1 MTVLSVLSY
10 FFAAVYGLAV
20 ILLAIYG
27 LHSLWLLRLFLK
39 HRGAAA
45 ALATAESDAPLPAD
59 LPRVL
64 VQLPVFNERDVV
76 TRLVDAIG
84 RLDWPRDRLAIQL
97 LDDSTDD
104 SVEMGVQACA
114 ALRAQG
120 LDAVSIHRTD
130 RTGFKAGA
138 LENGMRVCDAPFI
151 AIFDADFIPNPDFL
165 KIAIR
170 PLLADPGLALVQG
183 RWDHL
188 NRDENLLTKAQALG
202 IDGHFAIEQGARA
215 WSGLAMNFN
224 GTCGLWRREAI
235 AAGGG
240 WEHDTLTEDMD
251 LSYRVQLKG
260 WRCTYRLGLA
270 VPGEIPASLSAW
282 RSQQFRWAK
291 GSIQTARKLLPR
303 IWRSAWSLH
312 GKLAATLHMTHYC
325 VHPLILLSLVSA
337 PPALMLAH
345 HLPGWVLMLGL
356 LGFAIGAGSP
366 ILLYATSQWV
376 LQGRAGWK
384 RLRVLPAL
392 ASIGTGIAI
401 SNAIAVYEAVIGRQS
416 AFVRTPK
423 TGAAGS
429 KGSYKASMASGIPE
443 LLCAGWAALGLTIG
457 LNGPNSWIAPLMA
470 LYISGFLW
478 VAWFSLKERAVAVKH
493 QLGARSALT
502 TLIPAGLAALGVYAL
517 LTRQDG
523 GFEANPGLFASLGL
537 CLGALYVLSVWSVR
551 RRPGGAWT
559 LAWIAGVTI
568 AIRLVA
574 FGLPAGENV
583 NRAII
588 EGRQVSSGQN
598 PYLIQPAHP
607 DAFALVPDHV
617 PESVYEA
624 VPHPGLTAANPPLM
638 QWAQSLVT
646 QVSASAH
653 AFKLTAAVCE
663 LLALAIVMAL
673 VVRLH
678 LPPAMIIAAAWHP
691 IGPLFFTGA
700 GHTDAFMAVPL
711 VFGVLL
717 AHMGKRHGGLV
728 VTTIAALVRPFGA
741 VALLPQLL
749 GRAWWWWALPALAA
763 IVAYT
768 PFGLASGLGFGV
780 LRGLSDHATTLHFH
794 GPLEPVL
801 RWVVS
806 AWLSADLVQPVVI
819 GLLAALFL
827 AGAAIWAT
835 RAQRDPQNPAHTAHM
850 LALLLVCLP
859 TVNPWYLLPLV
870 LLLPFTASWGLLV
883 WTAAAPLWWLHALGG
898 GVELWWVT
906 SLAHLPA
913 LALLGWEAIGRPMPW
928 RRPAPVAETDV
939 VSQPA

>member
-1 MTVLSVLSY
+1 MTMLHSLSY
-10 FFAAVYGLAV
+10 LFAGLYALAV
-20 ILLAIYG
+20 TLLAIYG

-39 HRGAAA
+39 HRHEAAA
-45 ALATAESDAPLPAD
+45 VAAREDATPLPAD
-59 LPRVL
+59 MPRVL

-76 TRLVDAIG
+76 TRVVAAIG
-84 RLDWPRDRLAIQL
+84 LLDWPKDKLTIQL

-104 SVEMGVQACA
+104 SVEMGVAACA

-120 LDAVSIHRTD
+120 IEAVSIHRTD
-130 RTGFKAGA
+130 RTGYKAGA
-138 LENGMRVCDAPFI
+138 LENGMKACDAPFI
-151 AIFDADFIPNPDFL
+151 AIFDADFTPNPDFL
-165 KIAIR
+165 KVAIK

-235 AAGGG
+235 QAGGG

-291 GSIQTARKLLPR
+291 GSIQTAGKLLPR
-303 IWRSAWSLH
+303 IWRSQWSLH
-312 GKLAATLHMTHYC
+312 AKFAATLHMTHYC

-337 PPALMLAH
+337 PPALVLAH
-345 HLPGWVLMLGL
+345 HLPVWVLMFGL
-356 LGFAIGAGSP
+356 LGFVVGAGSP

-376 LQGRAGWK
+376 LKGRAGWR

-401 SNAIAVYEAVIGRQS
+401 SNTIAVWEALIGRQS

-423 TGAAGS
+423 TGGTGK

-443 LLCAGWAALGLTIG
+443 LLCAGWAALGLAVG
-457 LNGPNSWIAPLMA
+457 LNGTHSWIAPLMA

-493 QLGARSALT
+493 QLNARSALT
-502 TLIPAGLAALGVYAL
+502 TLIPAGLAGLGVYAL
-517 LTRQDG
+517 LAHQPG
-523 GFEANPGLFASLGL
+523 GYHANPALFAGLGL

-559 LAWIAGVTI
+559 LAWIAGITI

-574 FGLPAGENV
+574 FGMPAGENV
-583 NRAII
+583 SRAIV
-588 EGRQVSSGQN
+588 EGRQMSSGQN
-598 PYLIQPAHP
+598 PYLIPPAHP
-607 DAFALVPDHV
+607 DAFALVPERID
-617 PESVYEA
+617 EAMYEA
-624 VPHPGLTAANPPLM
+624 VPHAGITAANPPLM
-638 QWAQSLVT
+638 QWAQSLIT
-646 QVSASAH
+646 EVSATPH
-653 AFKLTAAVCE
+653 AFKVVATVCE
-663 LLALAIVMAL
+663 LLCLALVMAL
-673 VVRLH
+673 VVRMH
-678 LPPAMIIAAAWHP
+678 LPPAMIIAASWHP
-691 IGPLFFTGA
+691 IGPLFFTGE
-700 GHTDAFMAVPL
+700 GHTDALMAVPL
-711 VFGVLL
+711 VLGVLL
-717 AHMGKRHGGLV
+717 AHMGRRQGGLV
-728 VTTIAALVRPFGA
+728 AATCSALLRPFGA

-749 GRAWWWWALPALAA
+749 GRAWYWWTVPALVAIAA
-763 IVAYT
+763 YV
-768 PFGLASGLGFGV
+768 PFAAAGLGV
-780 LRGLSDHATTLHFH
+780 LRGLGDHATSLHFH

-801 RWVVS
+801 RLVIGSFVR
-806 AWLSADLVQPVVI
+806 ADLVQPAVL
-819 GLLAALFL
+819 GALAALFL
-827 AGAAIWAT
+827 AGTAVWAT
-835 RAQRDPQNPAHTAHM
+835 RAQRDPQHPAHTAHM
-850 LALLLVCLP
+850 LALLAVCLP

-870 LLLPFTASWGLLV
+870 LLLPFTASWGLLF
-883 WTAAAPLWWLHALGG
+883 WTAAAPMWWLHALGEG
-898 GVELWWVT
+898 TELWWVT

-913 LALLGWEAIGRPMPW
+913 LTLLGWEALGRPLPW
-928 RRPAPVAETDV
+928 RRPVEVGA
-939 VSQPA
+939 QPA